1 LALVIK
7 TITPGSKIAEACI
20 AGDKLITEKT
30 GKIYK
35 TGKVEKGVAF
45 PTSISVN
52 NTVGHFSP
60 LPDHKAAFASGD
72 LVKIDLG
79 VHVDGYV
86 AVAAHSFVLGVEE
99 PTGKAADVLAC
110 AYTAADAAFRL
121 LKPGTKNTAITEV
134 INKTATEFKCN
145 AVQGVLSHQMKR
157 FVIDGDKVI
166 LNRSDVD
173 QKVDEFEF
181 APNEVFAIDIVMS
194 TGAGKPNEVDERTTI
209 YKRAPDTTYNLKRKV
224 SRLVFSD
231 IVKKHA
237 VFPFNLRDLDTKLG
251 KEAEKEIIAE
261 KADKPE
267 KGDKPEKEKKG
278 GQLANFAIKECVEHE
293 LVHPYPVLYEK
304 TGELVAHVKFTAL
317 LLPSGTIKIT
327 GVAFD
332 RSKLKTSVV
341 VKDEGLL
348 KALSSSSAGGAAK
361 KKKKKNNKKK
371 KPAGGGADAEKEK
384 SGSTNEP
391 MDTS

>member
-1 LALVIK
+1 
-7 TITPGSKIAEACI
+7 
-20 AGDKLITEKT
+20 
-30 GKIYK
+30 
-35 TGKVEKGVAF
+35 
-45 PTSISVN
+45 
-52 NTVGHFSP
+52 
-60 LPDHKAAFASGD
+60 
-72 LVKIDLG
+72 
-79 VHVDGYV
+79 
-86 AVAAHSFVLGVEE
+86 VEE

-121 LKPGTKNTAITEV
+121 LKPGAKNTAITEV

-157 FVIDGDKVI
+157 FVIDGEKVI

-237 VFPFNLRDLDTKLG
+237 VFPFNLRELDIKLG
-251 KEAEKEIIAE
+251 KEAEKEISAE
-261 KADKPE
+261 KAE
-267 KGDKPEKEKKG
+267 KGDKEKPEKEKKG
-278 GQLANFAIKECVEHE
+278 GQVANFAIKECVEHE

-304 TGELVAHVKFTAL
+304 AGELVAHVKFTAL

-341 VKDEGLL
+341 VKDESLL

-371 KPAGGGADAEKEK
+371 KPAGEAGAEKEK
-384 SGSTNEP
+384 AGTNEP
-391 MDTS
+391 VDTS